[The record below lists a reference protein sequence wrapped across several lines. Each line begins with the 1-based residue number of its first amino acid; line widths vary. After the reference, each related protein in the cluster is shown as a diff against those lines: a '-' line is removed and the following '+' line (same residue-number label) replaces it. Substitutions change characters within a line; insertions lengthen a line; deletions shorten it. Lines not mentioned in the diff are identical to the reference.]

1 MNILKMFKTF
11 FALFFFYSCT
21 LFSQPIV
28 TDISPPT
35 GSTVGGD
42 VIDIQGTGFTLAT
55 AVHFGLRAASSFTVV
70 NDNLITA
77 IAPVGTPETV
87 NIFVTSS
94 AGTSPN
100 TWAASYTYRGN
111 WFAYTTQFATNKVI
125 AIDTQSNV
133 ANPIVVGNSP
143 GSVAINPEGT
153 MAYITVN
160 SNNSVVLIDI
170 ATNTVIGSPIP
181 VGSNPQG
188 IAVSPDGTMAYVA
201 NYGSNTVT
209 PIDLSTIPPTAGAS
223 IPVGLNPLYITITT
237 DGQKAYVVNT
247 TSGDVTVIDLVAQT
261 PLPATIP
268 IGARPVAATTAPN
281 GTRVYVTQVNMNAV
295 TEIDTVTNTVLRT
308 ISLTGPGVNA
318 VSITSNSNKFYVT
331 NTFDSSITPFNLITN
346 TAEPAI
352 AMDTRPDA
360 IAITPDQMR
369 AYIAHEQSNNIVVV
383 DLTATP
389 PVRTLDIP
397 VADRTGEIAITPD
410 QAPFAYFTASL
421 AAAGLSST
429 FDASNSLSPVGSIA
443 NYEWD
448 FGDGTIVNTTAPVTS
463 HIYATAGVYNVTLV
477 VTNTAGTST
486 FQIFTGQTVRNNGGS
501 NAIRTQ
507 TVNIK
512 SDSTPLPPV
521 NFIGVVKKNKF
532 SENKHFVL
540 SATWETSPSSDVNF
554 YRIYKGYHVVD
565 EISAGAPAEFFT
577 CLHSRHSATEYEI
590 AAVNSNNLE
599 SSHVKITLIH

>member
-1 MNILKMFKTF
+1 MLKMFKNF
-11 FALFFFYSCT
+11 FALFVLYSCA

-28 TDISPPT
+28 TEVSPLA
-35 GSTVGGD
+35 GSTVGGE

-55 AVHFGLRAASSFTVV
+55 AVHFGSRAAITFNVV

-87 NIFVTSS
+87 NIFVTTA

-100 TWAASYTYRGN
+100 TWAASYTYQGD

-133 ANPIVVGNSP
+133 TNSIVVGNSP
-143 GSVAINPEGT
+143 GSVAINPEGSI
-153 MAYITVN
+153 AYVTVD

-170 ATNTVIGSPIP
+170 ATNTVIGSPIA
-181 VGSNPQG
+181 VGTNPQG
-188 IAVSPDGTMAYVA
+188 IAITPDGTMAYVA
-201 NYGSNTVT
+201 NYGSNNVT
-209 PIDLSTIPPTAGAS
+209 PIDLSTTPPTTGTP

-237 DGQKAYVVNT
+237 DGKKAYVVNT
-247 TSGDVTVIDLVAQT
+247 TSSNVTVIDLVNHT
-261 PLPATIP
+261 PSPTAIP
-268 IGARPVAATTAPN
+268 IGVRPVAATTAPN

-295 TEIDTVTNTVLRT
+295 TEIDTATDTVLRT

-318 VSITSNSNKFYVT
+318 INITSESNKFFVT

-346 TAEPAI
+346 TAEANI

-360 IAITPDQMR
+360 IAITPDQTR
-369 AYIAHEQSNNIVVV
+369 AYVAHEQSNNVVVV
-383 DLTATP
+383 DLNATP
-389 PVRTLDIP
+389 PVRTLNIP

-421 AAAGLSST
+421 APAGLSSI
-429 FDASNSLSPVGSIA
+429 FDASGSLSPVGSIV

-463 HIYATAGVYNVTLV
+463 HIYATADVYNVTLI

-486 FQIFTGQTVRNNGGS
+486 FQIFTGQTVRNNGGT

-507 TVNIK
+507 TVTIE

-521 NFIGVVKKNKF
+521 NFTGVIKKNKYA
-532 SENKHFVL
+532 NDRLIL
-540 SATWETSPSSDVNF
+540 SATWGASPSSNVIL
-554 YRIYKGYHVVD
+554 YRIYRGYHVID
-565 EISAGAPAEFFT
+565 EIPAEAPVEFFT
-577 CLHSRHSATEYEI
+577 CLQSRHSATEYEI
-590 AAVNSNNLE
+590 AAVNSDNLE
-599 SSHVKITLIH
+599 SSHLKITLIN